1 MSQSVSF
8 NLAFILFFPT
18 FCVIA
23 GLYCWLP
30 TKPRNAKRW
39 IMDIGVVVIA
49 FRAQPPRDGWGFR
62 RAEGVGAPIWQ
73 QAASTLAAY
82 AMFLGVL
89 VDRRGRAPDVVQA
102 VARAF
107 LQARPMATAHSIQ
120 G

>member
-1 MSQSVSF
+1 MSPSVNF

-30 TKPRNAKRW
+30 TKPRNGARW
-39 IMDIGVVVIA
+39 IMDLSVIA
-49 FRAQPPRDGWGFR
+49 IALVLSLFAMGWGFH
-62 RAEGVGAPIWQ
+62 RAEGIGAPIWR

-89 VDRRGRAPDVVQA
+89 GIGTITRSLWFRRLRESTVQ
-102 VARAF
+102 
-107 LQARPMATAHSIQ
+107 LQ
-120 G
+120 

>member
-1 MSQSVSF
+1 MSASVNF

-30 TKPRNAKRW
+30 TKPRNGQRW
-39 IMDIGVVVIA
+39 VVDILVVVVA
-49 FRAQPPRDGWGFR
+49 FVLSLLAMRWGFH

-82 AMFLGVL
+82 AMFLGVVVIGAVVRAYWL
-89 VDRRGRAPDVVQA
+89 RRFR
-102 VARAF
+102 
-107 LQARPMATAHSIQ
+107 
-120 G
+120 

>member
-1 MSQSVSF
+1 MSQSVTF

-30 TKPRNAKRW
+30 AKPRNAKRW

-49 FRAQPPRDGWGFR
+49 FVLSLLAMGWGFR

-73 QAASTLAAY
+73 QAAATLAAY

-89 VDRRGRAPDVVQA
+89 AIGAAVRQMWFRRSHE
-102 VARAF
+102 
-107 LQARPMATAHSIQ
+107 HSIQ

>member
-1 MSQSVSF
+1 MSQTVSF

-30 TKPRNAKRW
+30 TKPRNGLRW
-39 IMDIGVVVIA
+39 MLDIAVIA
-49 FRAQPPRDGWGFR
+49 IAFVLSLLAMGWGFR

-89 VDRRGRAPDVVQA
+89 TIGAITRSFWFRRLRGPV
-102 VARAF
+102 
-107 LQARPMATAHSIQ
+107 S
-120 G
+120 

>member
-1 MSQSVSF
+1 MSSAVSF

-30 TKPRNAKRW
+30 TRPRHRARW
-39 IMDIGVVVIA
+39 VFDLSVVVLA
-49 FRAQPPRDGWGFR
+49 FVLSLVAMSWGFH

-73 QAASTLAAY
+73 QAASTLSSY

-89 VDRRGRAPDVVQA
+89 VVGA
-102 VARAF
+102 VSRAF
-107 LQARPMATAHSIQ
+107 WLRRRR
-120 G
+120 

>member
-1 MSQSVSF
+1 MSQTVSF

-30 TKPRNAKRW
+30 TKPRNGVRW
-39 IMDIGVVVIA
+39 MMDIAVVAIA
-49 FRAQPPRDGWGFR
+49 FVLSLIAMGWGFR

-89 VDRRGRAPDVVQA
+89 VVGAIVRRIWFKRTNT
-102 VARAF
+102 RI
-107 LQARPMATAHSIQ
+107 S
-120 G
+120 

>member
-1 MSQSVSF
+1 MSQTVSF

-18 FCVIA
+18 FCLIA

-30 TKPRNAKRW
+30 TKPRNGMRW
-39 IMDIGVVVIA
+39 AFDIAVIA
-49 FRAQPPRDGWGFR
+49 IALPLSIVAMGWGFR

-89 VDRRGRAPDVVQA
+89 IVGAIARSFWFRRLRAQP
-102 VARAF
+102 
-107 LQARPMATAHSIQ
+107 
-120 G
+120 

>member
-1 MSQSVSF
+1 MSQTVSF

-18 FCVIA
+18 FCLIA

-30 TKPRNAKRW
+30 TKPRNGLRW
-39 IMDIGVVVIA
+39 VFDIAVITIA
-49 FRAQPPRDGWGFR
+49 LASSIVAMGWGFH

-89 VDRRGRAPDVVQA
+89 VLGAGVRGVWIKRLRSSTGRKSFQQ
-102 VARAF
+102 R
-107 LQARPMATAHSIQ
+107 
-120 G
+120 

>member
-1 MSQSVSF
+1 MNQTVSF
-8 NLAFILFFPT
+8 NLAIILFLPT

-30 TKPRNAKRW
+30 TQPRNRMRW
-39 IMDIGVVVIA
+39 IMDFSVVAIA
-49 FRAQPPRDGWGFR
+49 FVLSLLAMGWGFH

-89 VDRRGRAPDVVQA
+89 GIGGVSRAYWLRRTSR
-102 VARAF
+102 
-107 LQARPMATAHSIQ
+107 
-120 G
+120 